1 MAAIIPFPA
10 VTVRV
15 QREDA
20 AWLIVA
26 PNGHAW
32 LHGDRRAALHDAQWL
47 AANFG
52 RRVVGVDPTE
62 SPRSTRTNTSPPCSC
77 ALVLAATSKKEKCKC

>member
-1 MAAIIPFPA
+1 MATIIPFPA
-10 VTVRV
+10 VAVRV

-20 AWLIVA
+20 AWLVTA
-26 PNGHAW
+26 PNGHGW
-32 LHGDRRAALHDAQWL
+32 IHGDRLGALRDAKWL

-52 RRVVGVDPTE
+52 RRIVGID
-62 SPRSTRTNTSPPCSC
+62 SPKRTSASPPRSC